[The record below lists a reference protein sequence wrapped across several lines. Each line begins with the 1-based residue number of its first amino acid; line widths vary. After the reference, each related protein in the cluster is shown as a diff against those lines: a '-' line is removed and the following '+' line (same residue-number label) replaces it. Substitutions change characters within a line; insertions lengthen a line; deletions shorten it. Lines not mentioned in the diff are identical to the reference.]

1 MSGQPLL
8 LLDVDGVL
16 NLQVPSSMRQHAKHD
31 FDVVRT
37 VPDTD
42 LRVWVGR
49 YGPYSIHW
57 RENIA
62 DVFKPLTDVFRMVWC
77 TTWQDAAN
85 PFWLPKL
92 RLVDELPVIPLEW
105 EPTTD
110 GTCWKTSQVAAW
122 LEEHGGTDPVGVWFD
137 DDVSDLDRDELP
149 EGILPVRVDP
159 RPGLT
164 DDLVHEA
171 VDHVRACPGLVVGGA
186 RP

>member
-1 MSGQPLL
+1 MSHQPLL

-16 NLQVPSSMRQHAKHD
+16 NLQVPAAMREHAKHE

-62 DVFKPLTDVFRMVWC
+62 DVFKPLTDVFRIVWC
-77 TTWQDAAN
+77 TTWQEAAN

-110 GTCWKTSQVAAW
+110 GTCWKTSQVATW
-122 LEEHGGTDPVGVWFD
+122 LDEFAGPDPVGVWLD
-137 DDVSDLDRDELP
+137 DDVSERDREGLP
-149 EGILPVRVDP
+149 QGMLPIAVDP
-159 RPGLT
+159 RSGLT
-164 DDLVHEA
+164 DDIVAQALT
-171 VDHVRACPGLVVGGA
+171 HVGA
-186 RP
+186 TAA